1 MHRRRDELVALSSTA
16 EQPVDPKVADA
27 VEAVFALGATEIF
40 HDGQETD
47 FSRQLIALLERTGSA
62 GLNAIA
68 DYIFSGSRNP
78 DVVSEALRRLGET
91 ADTIARREKFGILQQ
106 SLKDVSP
113 KIRDGAILGFAA
125 LDDPRARG
133 ILTKA
138 DATEIL
144 PELKRLI
151 GDVIAQLDRTA
162 HANTPAE
169 S

>member
-1 MHRRRDELVALSSTA
+1 LVT
-16 EQPVDPKVADA
+16 
-27 VEAVFALGATEIF
+27 
-40 HDGQETD
+40 
-47 FSRQLIALLERTGSA
+47 LLERTGSA

-68 DYIFSGSRNP
+68 DYIFSGNRNP
-78 DVVSEALRRLGET
+78 DVISEALRRLGET
-91 ADTIARREKFGILQQ
+91 ADTIARREKFVILQQ

-151 GDVIAQLDRTA
+151 RDVIHQLDRTA
-162 HANTPAE
+162 HADTPAE
-169 S
+169 G